1 MSDPS
6 TADRVIKAIGKV
18 VEGREIEIDN
28 SLEEL
33 GVDSLAAIEIM
44 FEVEEEFD
52 FDIPGDAGKMSRL
65 KTVRD
70 VVDGVERLL
79 AGDAEGFFG
88 EEPEAEG
95 DAGSGAGDGGSES
108 GADGGADDG
117 GATS

>member
-1 MSDPS
+1 VSDPS

-52 FDIPGDAGKMSRL
+52 LDIPGDAGKMSRL

-79 AGDAEGFFG
+79 AGDADGFFG
-88 EEPEAEG
+88 EEPEGEG
-95 DAGSGAGDGGSES
+95 ATESGSDEGSGDGAGE
-108 GADGGADDG
+108 DG